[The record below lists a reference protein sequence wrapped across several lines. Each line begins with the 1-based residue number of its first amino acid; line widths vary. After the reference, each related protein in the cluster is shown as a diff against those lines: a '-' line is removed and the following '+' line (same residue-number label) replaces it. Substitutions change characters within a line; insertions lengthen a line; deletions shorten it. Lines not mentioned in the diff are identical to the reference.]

1 MDTTYDVVVLGGGPG
16 GYVAAIRAAQYGMKT
31 AIIERD
37 AVGGTCLNSGCIP
50 TKAMLHSCEILHE
63 IREADR
69 MGIEVEAP
77 KVKLDKLYAYK
88 DSMVKKLVGGVGS
101 LLKGNGVDLYSGEG
115 EFVDAHS
122 ISVRPVDGKSDAN
135 GEARTVSGKQLI
147 IATGS
152 RPSIP
157 HIEGLSDAGYWT
169 STTLLEENRKLP
181 KSMIIVG
188 GGVIGTECATILN
201 DLGVDVTVVEMMDQ
215 LLPQMDKDAAET
227 LRKALKKDGVKIHT
241 SVKLNSVSTDGK
253 KKSCRLETEKGE
265 ESIDA
270 EEIMVAVGR
279 GPVTDIPGVE
289 KLGLEAGRAG
299 FEVNEKL
306 QTKFP
311 HIYAIGDV
319 NGKWQL
325 AHAASADGIAAVDHI
340 AGKNNYTNPDIV
352 PSCIYTRP
360 EIASVGISAQ
370 QAKLR
375 GYATAEGSFPIA
387 ANGKSMIMGENRG
400 FVKIVS
406 NEKNGEILGALIVG
420 PRATDMI
427 AELAAAM
434 SGELTVEELSA
445 TIHPHPTVS
454 EAVMEALHDIEG
466 LSAHKPP
473 KKKK

>member
-1 MDTTYDVVVLGGGPG
+1 MSATYDVLVLGGGPG
-16 GYVAAIRAAQYGMKT
+16 GYVGAIRAAEYGLKT

-37 AVGGTCLNSGCIP
+37 AVGGTCLNRGCIP
-50 TKAMLHSCEILHE
+50 TKAMLHSCEVLHE
-63 IREADR
+63 IRGAER
-69 MGIEVEAP
+69 MGIEVSEP
-77 KVKLDKLYAYK
+77 KIELEKFYAYK

-101 LLKGNGVDLYSGEG
+101 LLKGNLVDLYSGEG

-122 ISVRPVDGKSDAN
+122 ISVRPVDGK
-135 GEARTVSGKQLI
+135 GEAITVSGTHIL

-157 HIEGLSDAGYWT
+157 PIEGLADAGYWT
-169 STTLLEENRKLP
+169 STTFLEENPKLP
-181 KSMIIVG
+181 KSMLIIG

-201 DLGVDVTVVEMMDQ
+201 DLGVEVTIVEMMDQ
-215 LLPQMDKDAAET
+215 LLPQMDRDVART
-227 LRKALKKDGVKIHT
+227 LNKALKKNGVKIHT
-241 SVKLNSVSTDGK
+241 SVKLSSVAVKGAA
-253 KKSCRLETEKGE
+253 KSCSLETEEGNKTLE
-265 ESIDA
+265 A

-289 KLGLEAGRAG
+289 KLGLEVGRAG

-306 QTKFP
+306 QTSIP

-325 AHAASADGIAAVDHI
+325 AHAASAEGIAAVDHI
-340 AGKNNYTNPDIV
+340 AGKRNHTNHDIV

-360 EIASVGISAQ
+360 EIASVGISSQ
-370 QAKLR
+370 QAKDR
-375 GYATAEGSFPIA
+375 GFTTAEGSFPIA
-387 ANGKSMIMGENRG
+387 ANGKAMIMGETLG
-400 FVKIVS
+400 FVKIIS
-406 NEKNGEILGALIVG
+406 NAKNGEILGAQIVG

-427 AELAAAM
+427 AEVAAAM
-434 SGELTVEELSA
+434 SGELTVEELAA

-454 EAVMEALHDIEG
+454 EAVMEALHDVEG

-473 KKKK
+473 KKRK